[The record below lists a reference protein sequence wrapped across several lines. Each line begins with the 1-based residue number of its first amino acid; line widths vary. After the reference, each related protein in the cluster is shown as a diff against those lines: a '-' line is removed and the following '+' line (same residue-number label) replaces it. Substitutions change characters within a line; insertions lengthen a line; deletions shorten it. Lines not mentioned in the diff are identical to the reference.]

1 MVKWHSLIP
10 VHQPRA
16 GPSAFVDGVDANF
29 LLLDIPFDKFGNLL
43 GFIPSLEFIPE
54 RLVKRC
60 RRAYTFVME
69 HLLNNKNN
77 GEAALVWW
85 KKFLLLPFVLF
96 SPSKK
101 SEINRRLGLVLDN
114 QWPFTLSDF
123 DMQKQRFHNGNL
135 DNLAMFSPTDRKAY
149 RYLQN
154 GMIAK
159 AFDVL
164 CNKNPPVSASEVVYE
179 KLKSKHPNVQL
190 RDSNNESVSNDIR
203 NFEVDPEDKIIVVA
217 EDLLLSILGLK
228 SCVKPGIDKLRNK
241 HLQQMV

>member
-1 MVKWHSLIP
+1 MNQLEEVSHGINKRSRSRQDGRLPTPAHPTGMPLATDCATANNSEDTHSSDTSTDESESTIPQNINWNSSSRDGQMAQPIIP

-29 LLLDIPFDKFGNLL
+29 LLLDIPFDKFGTLL

-114 QWPFTLSDF
+114 QWPFKLSDF
-123 DMQKQRFHNGNL
+123 DMQKQRFHYGNL
-135 DNLAMFSPTDRKAY
+135 YTEDTASDN
-149 RYLQN
+149 QH
-154 GMIAK
+154 
-159 AFDVL
+159 VL
-164 CNKNPPVSASEVVYE
+164 
-179 KLKSKHPNVQL
+179 
-190 RDSNNESVSNDIR
+190 
-203 NFEVDPEDKIIVVA
+203 
-217 EDLLLSILGLK
+217 G
-228 SCVKPGIDKLRNK
+228 
-241 HLQQMV
+241 